1 MIPDTVEKCDVYFS
15 RFSNLTEI
23 TIPGSVKKFG
33 GNFQNMDKLETI
45 TVEEGVQEISGNSM
59 VSNCSSLET
68 IDLSGKFKIY
78 NPVPAA
84 FDFSR
89 ETEKY
94 FSSGWCRDQK
104 GIRII

>member
-45 TVEEGVQEISGNSM
+45 TFEEGVQEI
-59 VSNCSSLET
+59 
-68 IDLSGKFKIY
+68 
-78 NPVPAA
+78 PVTLWSQIVLLWRPLI
-84 FDFSR
+84 FR
-89 ETEKY
+89 KV
-94 FSSGWCRDQK
+94 
-104 GIRII
+104 